1 MEEEE
6 IQEWLEK
13 HREEEEEDLAE
24 KLAQKLGLR
33 YFNLAFYKVNPEAL
47 KEIPEEIA
55 RNLKIIPIDKHGA
68 NLIIGAYNPTK
79 KEVKD
84 YLNELKNK
92 GFNIELGVVSLKSLE
107 KGLEE
112 YKYIEKK
119 KIKYLEVL
127 EIDVEALNRIAKEI
141 SKKEDL
147 EAYIKKYEKENPFEI
162 INYIFGGAIKFEASD
177 VHLEPTEDE
186 IIVKLRIDGILYDV
200 ASFDKKLYQLI
211 KNRIKLL
218 GGLLLNV
225 TTKPQDGR
233 FSITFRG
240 KELEVRVSTIP
251 TQYEETIVMR
261 ILDVEK
267 ILLKLED
274 LGLRKEDL
282 ETLSYYIK
290 LPNGLILST
299 GPTGSGKTTT
309 QYAILNTIKRPEI
322 KIITIEDPIEYKL
335 EGITQTQVNPRENYT
350 FANGLRSILRQDP
363 DVILVG
369 EIRDS
374 ETANIAINA
383 SLTGH
388 LVLSTLHTND
398 SLGAIPRL
406 IDLGVDNSLIP
417 SALRLVIA
425 QRLVRKVC
433 NYCKEE
439 YKPDKKLIEI
449 IRKRLETIPENIKK
463 DIDFENIK
471 LVKAKG
477 CEKCLHTGY
486 KGRIGVF
493 EFLKITKEMERII
506 YSEPTE
512 EKILEEA
519 RKEGFVD
526 LQQDGLIKAI
536 NKITTIDEIIRIT
549 GPLI

>member
-1 MEEEE
+1 
-6 IQEWLEK
+6 
-13 HREEEEEDLAE
+13 
-24 KLAQKLGLR
+24 
-33 YFNLAFYKVNPEAL
+33 
-47 KEIPEEIA
+47 
-55 RNLKIIPIDKHGA
+55 
-68 NLIIGAYNPTK
+68 
-79 KEVKD
+79 
-84 YLNELKNK
+84 
-92 GFNIELGVVSLKSLE
+92 
-107 KGLEE
+107 
-112 YKYIEKK
+112 
-119 KIKYLEVL
+119 
-127 EIDVEALNRIAKEI
+127 
-141 SKKEDL
+141 
-147 EAYIKKYEKENPFEI
+147 
-162 INYIFGGAIKFEASD
+162 
-177 VHLEPTEDE
+177 
-186 IIVKLRIDGILYDV
+186 
-200 ASFDKKLYQLI
+200 
-211 KNRIKLL
+211 
-218 GGLLLNV
+218 
-225 TTKPQDGR
+225 
-233 FSITFRG
+233 
-240 KELEVRVSTIP
+240 
-251 TQYEETIVMR
+251 MR

-267 ILLKLED
+267 ILLRLED

-335 EGITQTQVNPRENYT
+335 EGITQTQVNSRENYT

-449 IRKRLETIPENIKK
+449 IKKRLETIPENIKK

-526 LQQDGLIKAI
+526 LQRGCEIRWDGCNTSKGS
-536 NKITTIDEIIRIT
+536 ER
-549 GPLI
+549 